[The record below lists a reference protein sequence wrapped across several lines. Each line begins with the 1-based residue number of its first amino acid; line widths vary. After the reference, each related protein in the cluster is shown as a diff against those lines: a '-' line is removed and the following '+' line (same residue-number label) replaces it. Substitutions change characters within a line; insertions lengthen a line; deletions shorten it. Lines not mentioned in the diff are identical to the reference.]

1 MNFKDIFKITK
12 AIKQSKEAEK
22 KFRYYFK
29 HIPNFIKLYWRLF
42 KDKRVPFRLKAM
54 LIGSILY
61 LLTPID
67 FIPELFTLL
76 FGLIDDAVIMV
87 LAFRYFI
94 KWSPKDVVKEKI
106 LEIDEENF
114 QKELEKQGY
123 SEDN

>member
-1 MNFKDIFKITK
+1 MKFKDIFKITK
-12 AIKQSKEAEK
+12 AIKQSKETEK
-22 KFRYYFK
+22 KLKYYFK
-29 HIPNFIKLYWRLF
+29 HIPNFIKLYWRLLL
-42 KDKRVPFRLKAM
+42 DKRVPFRLKAM

-61 LLTPID
+61 LLTPVD

-76 FGLIDDAVIMV
+76 FGLIDDGVILV

-94 KWSPKDVVKEKI
+94 KWAPKDIVKEKI
-106 LEIDEENF
+106 LEIDEEYL